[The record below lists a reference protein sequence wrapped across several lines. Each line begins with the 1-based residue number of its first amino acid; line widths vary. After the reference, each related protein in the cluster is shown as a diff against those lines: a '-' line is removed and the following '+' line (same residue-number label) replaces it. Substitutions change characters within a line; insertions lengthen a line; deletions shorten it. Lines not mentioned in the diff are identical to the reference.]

1 MRSGVL
7 RRIQHS
13 TWTTLLAKE
22 WTAAILFA
30 LSAQTFAAV
39 NVVTQHNNRERSGAN
54 LQETVLTPANVNVKQ
69 FGMLFRHVVDDQVYG
84 QPLIVTNIQI
94 GGGTHDVVYVTTVS
108 NSVYAFDANDEQAS
122 GPLWHVNF
130 GTPPNVND
138 GNFGCLDMN
147 GNMGITG
154 TPVIDVNTETLYVVT
169 DTRLRDGFVQRLHAL
184 DLATGTD
191 LDGSPVDIQAPQFNA
206 LMENQRPALAEANG
220 QIYVGYSSHCDKEPY
235 HGFLFAFDAKTLRQ
249 TAVFNTT
256 PGGSEGSIW
265 QSGQAPA
272 VDDQGS
278 IYVVTA
284 NGTWDGTQNF
294 GESFLKFDPHLNLL
308 DWFTPPE
315 HDALDAKDAD
325 VDSSGAMLIPGTH
338 EVIDGGKQGVLYV
351 VNTDKMGHLG
361 GDVQH
366 FQATGSHLHSI
377 VYWDGAK
384 NGPMIYIWGQR
395 DHLRAYRFN
404 GRTFIPEPFQMR
416 PEANQ
421 GHPGAMLSLSA
432 NANKDGIL
440 WAAIHASGDS
450 WHESRPGVLHAYAAD
465 DIMHELWN
473 SLQDSK
479 RDDCGNYSKMA
490 PPTIANEKVYLPSF
504 GTENV
509 GSGQFCVYGLLPGGP
524 PPAAPTGLAA
534 AASAGRVDLSWNRVA
549 SATTYTISKA
559 SGARGSFLV
568 IARGVTTPA
577 FEDKAVRQGTKYT
590 YEVRAGNS
598 NGESAASNQASA
610 EFAKPIKTGVPH

>member
-1 MRSGVL
+1 MTGAVAAA
-7 RRIQHS
+7 
-13 TWTTLLAKE
+13 TLFG
-22 WTAAILFA
+22 I
-30 LSAQTFAAV
+30 SASAMAAV
-39 NVVTQHNNRERSGAN
+39 NVVTQHNNRERTGAN
-54 LQETVLTPANVNVKQ
+54 LQETVLTPDNVNMKQ
-69 FGMLFRHVVDDQVYG
+69 FGMLFRRVVDDQVYG
-84 QPLIVTNIQI
+84 QPLIVTNVRI
-94 GGGTHDVVYVTTVS
+94 GGGTHDVVYITTVN
-108 NSVYAFDANDEQAS
+108 NSLYAFDANDAQAS

-154 TPVIDVNTETLYVVT
+154 TPVIDVTTETLYVVANT
-169 DTRLRDGFVQRLHAL
+169 QLRDGFVQRLHAL

-191 LDGSPVDIQAPQFNA
+191 LEGSPVEIHAPQFDA

-235 HGFLFAFDAKTLRQ
+235 HGFLFAFDATTLRQ
-249 TAVFNTT
+249 TAAFNTT
-256 PGGSEGSIW
+256 PTGSEGSIW

-272 VDDQGS
+272 VDDHGN

-284 NGTWDGTQNF
+284 NGSWDGKRNF
-294 GESFLKFDPHLNLL
+294 GESFLKFGAHLNLL
-308 DWFTPPE
+308 DWFTPPD

-325 VDSSGAMLIPGTH
+325 VDSSGAVLVPGTH

-351 VNTDKMGHLG
+351 ASTEKMGHLG

-366 FQATGSHLHSI
+366 FQATSSHLHSI

-384 NGPMIYIWGQR
+384 NGPMIYMWGQR
-395 DHLRAYRFN
+395 DHLRAYKFN
-404 GRTFIPEPFQMR
+404 GHTFDTTPFQMR

-432 NANKDGIL
+432 NGNRDGIL

-450 WHESRPGVLHAYAAD
+450 WHESRPGILHAYAAD

-490 PPTIANEKVYLPSF
+490 PPTVANGNVYLSSF

-509 GSGQFCVYGLLPGGP
+509 GSGQFCVYGLLPNGP
-524 PPAAPTGLAA
+524 APAIPAGLKIAS
-534 AASAGRVDLSWNRVA
+534 SAGRVDLTWDAVSGARA
-549 SATTYTISKA
+549 YTISKA
-559 SGARGSFLV
+559 SGAGGSFLV
-568 IARGVTTPA
+568 IARGITTPA
-577 FEDKAVRQGTKYT
+577 FEDKAVSQGRTYT
-590 YEVRAGNS
+590 YEVRAVNR
-598 NGESAASNQASA
+598 NGESAPSSPASA
-610 EFAKPIKTGVPH
+610 EFAKPIKTGLPH